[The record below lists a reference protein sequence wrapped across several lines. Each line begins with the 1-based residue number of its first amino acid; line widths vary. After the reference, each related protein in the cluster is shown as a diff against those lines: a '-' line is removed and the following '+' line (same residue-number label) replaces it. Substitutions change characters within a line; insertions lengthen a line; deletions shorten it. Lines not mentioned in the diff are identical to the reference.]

1 MEQHVDDDLE
11 CDEDD
16 DDLLGSSAAP
26 LIAHLRG
33 GGDGVRGPLKDA
45 EGGEGGSRE
54 GASAQGG
61 GREEGPV
68 DGRPGFGGERT
79 CGDGRGQMPGGVC
92 WVWRGA
98 GRKDVAGGGGCG
110 EEGRG
115 LPALSGTVNAH
126 LKDKSAFLLVNVQLA
141 VRFGGS
147 DTS

>member
-1 MEQHVDDDLE
+1 M
-11 CDEDD
+11 
-16 DDLLGSSAAP
+16 
-26 LIAHLRG
+26 
-33 GGDGVRGPLKDA
+33 
-45 EGGEGGSRE
+45 
-54 GASAQGG
+54 
-61 GREEGPV
+61 

-98 GRKDVAGGGGCG
+98 GSLPEEGCLLRKDVAGGGGCG